1 MGPIKNIA
9 GMPANINKAEKN
21 PNLKKAENEIDQK
34 KNKVGNKTSGPDSLE
49 ISSTAR
55 EMLLMNVEANNPRFI
70 KELLDAET
78 LDTAEMEAIKKR
90 ITEGF
95 YSDSEVVD
103 KIVDELFE
111 MPNFVPKTS
120 RFDE

>member
-1 MGPIKNIA
+1 
-9 GMPANINKAEKN
+9 MPANINKAEKN

-34 KNKVGNKTSGPDSLE
+34 KTKVGNKTSGPDSLE

-95 YSDSEVVD
+95 YSDPEVVD
-103 KIVDELFE
+103 KIVDKLFE